1 EPTWLELTRTA
12 VVVRDLPAGFA
23 GFRIVQLS
31 DFHCSRRVT
40 STYLAEA
47 VDLALAQRPDLI
59 VLTGDFVHRGYK
71 YVDSVAQVLGR
82 LSAPQGVYA
91 VLRNH
96 DFSVPNPLGI
106 RRHRRLHLAVT
117 GALAA
122 RGIAVLQNESVRLER
137 AGAALNLI
145 GVADLWSRV

>member
-1 EPTWLELTRTA
+1 MLDRMGRVLGRRARRGRLRARWARFDGRNGARASDGFRVEPTWLELTRPA

-59 VLTGDFVHRGYK
+59 VLTGDFVH
-71 YVDSVAQVLGR
+71 
-82 LSAPQGVYA
+82 
-91 VLRNH
+91 
-96 DFSVPNPLGI
+96 
-106 RRHRRLHLAVT
+106 
-117 GALAA
+117 
-122 RGIAVLQNESVRLER
+122 
-137 AGAALNLI
+137 
-145 GVADLWSRV
+145 